1 MSIAKTIEITSS
13 SASGIEDAVRG
24 GIAKASETVKG
35 IETAWIKDANVI
47 VRDGKP
53 AEWRVR
59 LKLTF
64 IVD

>member
-1 MSIAKTIEITSS
+1 
-13 SASGIEDAVRG
+13 
-24 GIAKASETVKG
+24 VKG